1 MSATHHDALE
11 ILAYLVDS
19 SLEVTIRMTYP
30 DMEKA
35 RLGIGKKVQV
45 LVRHLSIPSK
55 TYAVLGND
63 IQEALRNTC
72 KE

>member
-1 MSATHHDALE
+1 MYRDPME

-35 RLGIGKKVQV
+35 RLGIGKKIQV
-45 LVRHLSIPSK
+45 LVRHLSIPTK

-72 KE
+72 KK